1 MLALQ
6 KLTQAHHLRVRAEA
20 GGVDEPAPAAAP
32 VATPDLDLP
41 EVDAHG
47 RAGLGGAVATRHPQG
62 VHTAVTGVDLP
73 LELCAQVGV
82 ALWID
87 EVRGGPCLA
96 AALDG
101 VESGVAGGGVDD
113 DEHVVA
119 VADDGRLC
127 PVGGMCWYVRM
138 QGPPVAG
145 GHGRAGADQG
155 SGAHVAGPVDA
166 GVHARV
172 GHQGGEPADD
182 DAR

>member
-1 MLALQ
+1 MLTNQRRL
-6 KLTQAHHLRVRAEA
+6 LLPSPPPISTSPRSTPTAEPDSVA
-20 GGVDEPAPAAAP
+20 PSPPA
-32 VATPDLDLP
+32 T
-41 EVDAHG
+41 
-47 RAGLGGAVATRHPQG
+47 PQG

-155 SGAHVAGPVDA
+155 SGAHVAGPVCT
-166 GVHARV
+166 R
-172 GHQGGEPADD
+172 E
-182 DAR
+182 